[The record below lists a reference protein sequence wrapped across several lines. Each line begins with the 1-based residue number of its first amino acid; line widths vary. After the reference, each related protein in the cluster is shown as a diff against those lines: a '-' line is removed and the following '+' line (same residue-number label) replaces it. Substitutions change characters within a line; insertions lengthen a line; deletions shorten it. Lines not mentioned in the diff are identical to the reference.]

1 MMSSY
6 ENYSR
11 TSASYDTTRP
21 PQGLDVIREALSINT
36 VPLKSQTLLDA
47 GCGTGQYTAALINDV
62 AQITAIDLNEA
73 MLSAAKKKLC
83 GQTGSGRL
91 VFHQASLEALPIE
104 SGSVDAVMV
113 NQVLHHV
120 ADDPQNDWPAHQQIC
135 NEFARVLKPGGIVT
149 INSCSHAQLRSGF
162 WFYHLI
168 PDAIERICER
178 TCDPAAMAS
187 LLKAAG
193 FGETKHAVDPGI
205 VMQDASYFRAEGV
218 FDASWRSGDSIWALA
233 TPDELETALGKAREL
248 AENAELQSFLNRH
261 DAPRSEVGQL
271 TFSSAQKI

>member
-1 MMSSY
+1 MSSY

-11 TSASYDTTRP
+11 TSASYDATRP
-21 PQGLDVIREALSINT
+21 PQGLEIIRENLSMNA
-36 VPLKSQTLLDA
+36 VPMKSQALLDA
-47 GCGTGQYTAALINDV
+47 GCGTGQYAAALIDEV
-62 AQITAIDLNEA
+62 SHITAVDLNEA
-73 MLSAAKKKLC
+73 MLAAASNKL
-83 GQTGSGRL
+83 GAEVESGRV
-91 VFHQASLEALPIE
+91 VFHQASLETLPLDDE
-104 SGSVDAVMV
+104 SVDAVLV

-120 ADDPQNDWPAHQQIC
+120 ADEPEQNWPSHQRIFS
-135 NEFARVLKPGGIVT
+135 EFARVLKPGGIVT

-193 FGETKHAVDPGI
+193 FGETKHAVDPDI

-218 FDASWRSGDSIWALA
+218 LDADWRSGDSIWALA
-233 TPDELETALGKAREL
+233 TSDELEAALGKAREL
-248 AENAELQSFLNRH
+248 AETGELQSFMKQH